1 MDFDEVKPDFCHK
14 KILTDADLKFR
25 NERGEEGMVPSSYV
39 EQIEEEPS
47 AYQDVPDDDS
57 DFSSEGGPNGS
68 GKF

>member
-1 MDFDEVKPDFCHK
+1 
-14 KILTDADLKFR
+14 
-25 NERGEEGMVPSSYV
+25 MVPSSYV

-68 GKF
+68 GKFFHLSIRQCTARYNNVQIFKNQVFCKIITF